1 MNANIA
7 HYDRIIKSNA
17 ALERGRMIIEKHSK
31 PKLKFSSPEYSEQ
44 LDKFYVIA
52 LDQFDNEHEF
62 TITKKEVLL
71 FITDFYK
78 TTVDTFYGNVHDQY
92 EDTRSPQLYLSENTD
107 DVITDFLN
115 NKKS

>member
-1 MNANIA
+1 MTNLQF
-7 HYDRIIKSNA
+7 KSRLFKSEA

-44 LDKFYVIA
+44 LDKFYVIV
-52 LDQFDNEHEF
+52 LDQFDNEHEV
-62 TITKKEVLL
+62 TICKKEVLL

-92 EDTRSPQLYLSENTD
+92 EDTRSAAEYLSENTD
-107 DVITDFLN
+107 EVITDFLN